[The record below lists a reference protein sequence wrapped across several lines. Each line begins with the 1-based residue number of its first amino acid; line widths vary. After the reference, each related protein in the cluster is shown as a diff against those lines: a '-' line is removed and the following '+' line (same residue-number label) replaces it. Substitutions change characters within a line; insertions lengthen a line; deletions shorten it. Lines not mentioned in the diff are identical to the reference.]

1 MFAAL
6 AKYDITSMM
15 GWVFIASM
23 VLFFFGIVA
32 IIGTV
37 AFKARILYTVY
48 AGCAALLF
56 MVYLAIDIQVSA
68 KKRVRGSLAKGAQ
81 K

>member
-15 GWVFIASM
+15 GWMFIASM

-32 IIGTV
+32 IIGTI
-37 AFKARILYTVY
+37 AFKARILYTIY

-68 KKRVRGSLAKGAQ
+68 KQRVCRG
-81 K
+81 